1 MIDELITIEQL
12 ERIRRMVEQGF
23 DKLALAH
30 IDAILDER
38 RARVEQLE
46 QDLFDNMPV

>member
-12 ERIRRMVEQGF
+12 ERIRRLIDNGNTDM
-23 DKLALAH
+23 ALAH

-38 RARVEQLE
+38 KRRVAQFEE
-46 QDLFDNMPV
+46 EMDNVPI